1 MKALIKQKP
10 ASQKEVFYQD
20 SWLEFMDLNTGYPLN
35 TYPYKYGLCEDAVSN
50 NPDDYVITSKKI
62 KGMIYYTATI
72 REDYEPVIPDMT
84 D

>member
-10 ASQKEVFYQD
+10 NSQKEVFYQD
-20 SWLEFMDLNTGYPLN
+20 SWLEFMDPNTGYPLN
-35 TYPYKYGLCEDAVSN
+35 TYPYKYGLCEDVISD

-62 KGMIYYTATI
+62 KGTTYYTATI